1 MTSNRPGGTVP
12 AGYEKV
18 CPAPGLTMLVA
29 PGLDG
34 GALASRILNPG
45 SGTRAPGQARY
56 FGRAELHAV
65 ELADGGRALV
75 RSCRHGGLLR
85 HVTRDW
91 FVSRPLRPFVE
102 LAVTVLAR
110 ERGVPAPEVLAALV
124 ARGIGP
130 WYRGWLVTREIE
142 GARNLW
148 AALLEGVDG
157 DGKRALL
164 RQVGHSLRLMHTS
177 GIDHADLNLRNIL
190 VLDGAPGPEI
200 FIIDFDKA
208 RLFKGTVPA
217 ARARRNLQRLRRSVD
232 KLDRGHVRVRPQDW
246 DALVGAYET
255 PLTNRR

>member
-1 MTSNRPGGTVP
+1 M
-12 AGYEKV
+12 
-18 CPAPGLTMLVA
+18 
-29 PGLDG
+29 
-34 GALASRILNPG
+34 
-45 SGTRAPGQARY
+45 
-56 FGRAELHAV
+56 
-65 ELADGGRALV
+65 
-75 RSCRHGGLLR
+75 
-85 HVTRDW
+85 
-91 FVSRPLRPFVE
+91 
-102 LAVTVLAR
+102 AR
-110 ERGVPAPEVLAALV
+110 ERGVPAPEALAALV

-157 DGKRALL
+157 DGKQALL

-208 RLFKGTVPA
+208 RLFEGAVRA

-232 KLDRGHVRVRPQDW
+232 KLDRERVRVRPQDW

-255 PLTNRR
+255 R

>member
-1 MTSNRPGGTVP
+1 
-12 AGYEKV
+12 
-18 CPAPGLTMLVA
+18 MLVA
-29 PGLDG
+29 SGLDG

-45 SGTRAPGQARY
+45 SDTRAPGQTRY
-56 FGRAELHAV
+56 FGRAELRAV

-91 FVSRPLRPFVE
+91 FVSRPLRPFAE
-102 LAVTVLAR
+102 LAVTALAR
-110 ERGVPAPEVLAALV
+110 ERGLPAPEVLAALV

-157 DGKRALL
+157 DGKQALL
-164 RQVGHSLRLMHTS
+164 RQVGYSLRLMHAS

-208 RLFKGTVPA
+208 RLFDGAVPA
-217 ARARRNLQRLRRSVD
+217 ARGRRNLRRLRRSVD
-232 KLDRGHVRVRPQDW
+232 KLDRERVRVRPQDW
-246 DALVGAYET
+246 EVLVDAYET
-255 PLTNRR
+255 GWRLAGTTPR

>member
-1 MTSNRPGGTVP
+1 
-12 AGYEKV
+12 
-18 CPAPGLTMLVA
+18 MLVA

-34 GALASRILNPG
+34 GALASRILGP
-45 SGTRAPGQARY
+45 APDASAPAQTRY

-65 ELADGGRALV
+65 ALADGGRALV

-91 FVSRPLRPFVE
+91 FVSRPPRPFVE
-102 LAVTVLAR
+102 LAVTALAR
-110 ERGVPAPEVLAALV
+110 DRGLPAPEVLAALV
-124 ARGIGP
+124 ARGVGP

-164 RQVGHSLRLMHTS
+164 RQVGHSLRLMHAS

-190 VLDGAPGPEI
+190 VFDGALGPEI
-200 FIIDFDKA
+200 SIIDFDKA
-208 RLFKGTVPA
+208 RLFEGAVPA
-217 ARARRNLQRLRRSVD
+217 VRARRNLRRLLRSVD
-232 KLDRGHVRVRPQDW
+232 KLDRGRVRVRPEDW
-246 DALVGAYET
+246 EVLVDAYESH
-255 PLTNRR
+255 

>member
-1 MTSNRPGGTVP
+1 
-12 AGYEKV
+12 
-18 CPAPGLTMLVA
+18 MLVA
-29 PGLDG
+29 PDLDG
-34 GALASRILNPG
+34 GALVSRILDPG
-45 SGTRAPGQARY
+45 PDARTPGQTRH
-56 FGRAELHAV
+56 FGRAELHAL

-91 FVSRPLRPFVE
+91 FVSRPFRPFVE
-102 LAVTVLAR
+102 LAVTALAR
-110 ERGVPAPEVLAALV
+110 ERGLPVPEVLAALV
-124 ARGIGP
+124 ARGMGP

-148 AALLEGVDG
+148 GALLEGVEG

-164 RQVGHSLRLMHTS
+164 RQVGTSLRLMHAS

-208 RLFKGTVPA
+208 RLFEGAVPA
-217 ARARRNLQRLRRSVD
+217 VSARRNLRRLLRSVD
-232 KLDRGHVRVRPQDW
+232 KLDPGRVRVRPEDW
-246 DALVGAYET
+246 EALVDAYDT
-255 PLTNRR
+255 D